1 MEQGRKN
8 RQDVCWRKE
17 RVRNVAD
24 TRLDFHS
31 VIGKDEVIGHLQTA
45 VLQKKLSH
53 AYIFEGE
60 DGSGKLLIAKIFAK
74 ALQCEKNRRALEEG
88 RALSDINPCCECA
101 SCKKAD
107 SGNHPDIHILTH
119 EKVSIGVDDIR
130 VQINQ
135 DIQIKPYEGGK
146 KIYII
151 PDAERMTEQAAN
163 ALLKTIEEPPEY
175 ALILLLTDNIYRML
189 PTIQSRCVQIKFKPV
204 STELVK
210 QYLMEKH
217 HIPDYLA
224 ETSARFS
231 QGNIGRAVRYAVNEE
246 FLEVKEDV
254 LHLLR
259 YIDEMTVHE
268 IVSAVKRLAA
278 HKGEINDYIDLMLL
292 WYRDVLML
300 KVTNNPNLLIYRQE
314 LKFLKEQSKTRS
326 YENIESILEAM
337 ETAKMRLRAN
347 VNFDTAIEL
356 MILKI
361 KDSRQ

>member
-1 MEQGRKN
+1 MSEHTLIN
-8 RQDVCWRKE
+8 
-17 RVRNVAD
+17 
-24 TRLDFHS
+24 FHS
-31 VIGKDEVIGHLQTA
+31 VIGKEEVIGHLTTA
-45 VLQKKLSH
+45 VIKKKLSH
-53 AYIFEGE
+53 AYIFQGE
-60 DGSGKLLIAKIFAK
+60 DGSGKPLVAKIFAK
-74 ALQCEKNRRALEEG
+74 ALQCEKNRAIMEAGQELT
-88 RALSDINPCCECA
+88 DINPCCECA

-107 SGNHPDIHILTH
+107 GGNHPDIHILTH

-189 PTIQSRCVQIKFKPV
+189 PTIQSRCIQIGFKPV
-204 STELVK
+204 SPDKVK
-210 QYLMEKH
+210 RYLMEHH

-259 YIDEMTVHE
+259 YIDEMTLHE
-268 IVSAVKRLAA
+268 IMAAVKKLAT

-314 LKFLKEQSKTRS
+314 IKWLKEQSKTRS
-326 YENIESILEAM
+326 YENIQMIIEAM
-337 ETAKMRLRAN
+337 ETAKMRIRAN
-347 VNFDTAIEL
+347 VS
-356 MILKI
+356 K
-361 KDSRQ
+361 Q